1 MSTGGILLRHK
12 ALCCPLPS
20 ELKDLLLH
28 LLRLFREDRPQQS
41 AHLGKGHIFLAE
53 TKTLTQSTNLFLE
66 KQPLSKARL
75 TWEWGQLEITL
86 TGIQPQCPHGQ
97 ARILPP
103 AIHAPVVADAESS
116 PGDQPELASVL
127 SEVSLLT
134 LLNPVSFPPFQSL
147 RSQEASLINALHA
160 NHCLFPGNPTCE
172 KLLIKDSMDDPQNHF
187 IE

>member
-1 MSTGGILLRHK
+1 MLPTPLRIEG
-12 ALCCPLPS
+12 LTSPS
-20 ELKDLLLH
+20 ARTVPGRQTSAVSASGEGAYFL
-28 LLRLFREDRPQQS
+28 QS
-41 AHLGKGHIFLAE
+41 LAE

-86 TGIQPQCPHGQ
+86 TGIQPQYPHGQ

-103 AIHAPVVADAESS
+103 ATHAPVAADAESS